1 MKVEYNKLD
10 VINHLMNQAIKMFFH
25 QEDAISIHLLVSAAN
40 EILTAMLKAK
50 KIKTALG
57 CNSIMIRDEYRK
69 EWIRGRKAAYNFF
82 KHADKDTY
90 KSFAFNDNFNILLMV
105 ENINFLLL
113 LKNKL
118 TKEETYFLL
127 WMLGTNQKYLTE
139 NKKFDTL
146 IRQTS
151 ILEQDFFD
159 VYDYAMEN
167 IDLEHFANATLL
179 IPT

>member
-1 MKVEYNKLD
+1 MISEPEN
-10 VINHLMNQAIKMFFH
+10 IT
-25 QEDAISIHLLVSAAN
+25 SIHAYERGEKMRRKN
-40 EILTAMLKAK
+40 KAK

-151 ILEQDFFD
+151 ILEQDFF
-159 VYDYAMEN
+159 YKKENYALDKFFN
-167 IDLEHFANATLL
+167 I
-179 IPT
+179 